1 MAAQTRAAGSALRN
15 GAKPRSVLWQEV
27 MMSPALERPRALV
40 PRESPGKYTRETVR
54 KALLAAGALSSLLY
68 VVTTD
73 VVLASLWDNYSRTG
87 DMVSKLFAVGAPG
100 RPVVVVFIGVYTVL
114 FTAFGVGVRA
124 SAHGSRALRVTAALL
139 IAYGLWNIMAGF
151 FPLDLNNDASV
162 PGHIVATNVQLLLM
176 VTAMGYAA
184 AAFHGWLRWY
194 SIASLFTS
202 VVLGAVAF
210 MFAAQAPHPVLGIGE
225 RISIGAFLLWVAVL
239 AGALWRTRVEAPAAG
254 ADGSRRPNEATAAT
268 GRATC
273 VPCRHMTSTI
283 VMTHVPNRT
292 RATRPDSDAA
302 KSMYNEAAMTNTA
315 RT

>member
-1 MAAQTRAAGSALRN
+1 MAAGAALSGWT
-15 GAKPRSVLWQEV
+15 KPRSALSEEV
-27 MMSPALERPRALV
+27 RMSSATERPPALV
-40 PRESPGKYTRETVR
+40 PSESIARDTRETVR
-54 KALLAAGALSSLLY
+54 RALLAAGALSSLLY

-87 DMVSKLFAVGAPG
+87 DMVSELFAVGAPG
-100 RPVVVVFIGVYTVL
+100 RSVVFVFIGVYTVL

-124 SAHGSRALRVTAALL
+124 SAHRNRALRVTAALL
-139 IAYGLWNIMAGF
+139 IAYGLWNIMGGF

-210 MFAAQAPHPVLGIGE
+210 MFAAQAPHPMLGIGE

-239 AGALWRTRVEAPAAG
+239 AGALWRRPANVSAAT
-254 ADGSRRPNEATAAT
+254 ADIPRRPNVA
-268 GRATC
+268 
-273 VPCRHMTSTI
+273 
-283 VMTHVPNRT
+283 T
-292 RATRPDSDAA
+292 RAYDWIYERCTGQPRDRRRDSAVRISESPRSRA
-302 KSMYNEAAMTNTA
+302 G
-315 RT
+315 